1 MQNPHRSQPEVRRVA
16 SKTGAGPLGAKKLAQ
31 HGPSGG
37 SSAKKLAQH
46 AQKRRIWGVVSAR
59 GELFRAFTI

>member
-31 HGPSGG
+31 HGPYGG
-37 SSAKKLAQH
+37 SSAKNSPSTRKNAEF
-46 AQKRRIWGVVSAR
+46 GV
-59 GELFRAFTI
+59 L